1 MNANKTLYWIA
12 LAAVA
17 FGLSSEYQRGGLAY
31 VHSLTNCAEV
41 RLHRMTTHAQQALV
55 AMGVFTGQFRGSS
68 TQPAMAAQA
77 DQLARV
83 VALQQA
89 DLDRAVA
96 ERDAAVARAE
106 ARVARVQAVL
116 QQSALRRVRVLESS
130 DFKIMDRANR
140 RVISICPQ
148 SGRRIRVEGVPDM
161 SDIQVDVP
169 NIEVGDQF

>member
-17 FGLSSEYQRGGLAY
+17 LGFSSDYQRGGLAY

-116 QQSALRRVRVLESS
+116 QRSALRRVQVLESS
-130 DFKIMDRANR
+130 DLRIMNRANR
-140 RVISICPQ
+140 RVITICPQ
-148 SGRRIRVEGVPDM
+148 SGRHIRVEAGPNL
-161 SDIQVDVP
+161 SDIQMDMPTV
-169 NIEVGDQF
+169 EVGDQF